1 MDDHWDQS
9 KSNSPFSM
17 LSKITRVTRMK
28 LNRDTASY
36 EIMLRSIDRQTLVN
50 LLRALQKKIIKTVN
64 VNKDQNYLESSG
76 EIHYI
81 ISSANSNS
89 AITSQE
95 DK

>member
-17 LSKITRVTRMK
+17 LRKITRVTRMK

-64 VNKDQNYLESSG
+64 VNKDQNYLESSR
-76 EIHYI
+76 
-81 ISSANSNS
+81 
-89 AITSQE
+89 
-95 DK
+95 

>member
-1 MDDHWDQS
+1 
-9 KSNSPFSM
+9 M

-64 VNKDQNYLESSG
+64 VNKDQNYLESSR
-76 EIHYI
+76 
-81 ISSANSNS
+81 
-89 AITSQE
+89 
-95 DK
+95 